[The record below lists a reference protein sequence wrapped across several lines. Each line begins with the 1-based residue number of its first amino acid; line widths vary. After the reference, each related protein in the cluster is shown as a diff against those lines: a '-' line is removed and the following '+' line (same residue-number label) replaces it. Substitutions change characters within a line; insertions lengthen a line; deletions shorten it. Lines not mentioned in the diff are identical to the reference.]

1 MPFYERIARK
11 KGSQKAVVARKM
23 LVSIWY
29 VLTRNELYDG
39 NRAEL
44 TERKLKNLKRI
55 AAQ

>member
-1 MPFYERIARK
+1 M
-11 KGSQKAVVARKM
+11 
-23 LVSIWY
+23 VSIWY

-44 TERKLKNLKRI
+44 RERKLKNLKRI